1 VAGHL
6 VDRYDRKG
14 LMILMDLVRAGLIG
28 AVPFLLNSSF
38 LVILVIALLV
48 STATVLFN
56 PARQAALPDIVPFDL
71 LQPSNAAMQFAE
83 RTTEIL
89 GYGAAGLLIL
99 LGGVPLLFAIDA
111 LTFVVSAGLLLTIR
125 FPEVIPAASLAG
137 KWREM
142 RSDIAAG
149 LNVIRQSAELQVIF
163 VLGFSMA
170 AAASS
175 LMPLMV
181 PLAIDKLHAGNAG
194 FALLEASIA
203 VGATFGAIFASY
215 MQDIRRGQL
224 MILGALGMGIFTAF
238 AGVSPVL
245 VLTTIFFIAAG
256 VANMMYLIPMIT
268 AIQEVTETETRG
280 RVFAARF
287 TSVQLG
293 VLIGIAY
300 ASLSTSVLGSR
311 GSVGTAVL
319 GAGLLMILVSI
330 SAGFSSALRKV

>member
-1 VAGHL
+1 
-6 VDRYDRKG
+6 
-14 LMILMDLVRAGLIG
+14 
-28 AVPFLLNSSF
+28 
-38 LVILVIALLV
+38 
-48 STATVLFN
+48 
-56 PARQAALPDIVPFDL
+56 
-71 LQPSNAAMQFAE
+71 MQFAE